1 MSLLAL
7 GLGLSLRHDTS
18 EADAQVNASLSELS
32 LKGVG
37 RRGMRVTVGA
47 VILDD
52 QVAALTL
59 SLEGLVVVAAILAGV
74 SDLVFGAEEVD
85 HLMQQGRAGGF
96 LRAVDELGA
105 EVDLIHALILG
116 LPDLLGGAMA
126 VRFRRGLN
134 GDDRTGQLAL
144 EVDRVELVEDRL
156 ESGDRLAHLHQ
167 LGLVLCGRGL
177 GLRLFGLRLGNG
189 LDGLLFGDRL
199 FAEAPAAIIG
209 SGGHAGRLSGG
220 LARGNGEDFAVLFID
235 LDDQADLVGLLVDD
249 LLVQHDA
256 HILHLYF
263 LLKSLILL
271 RSLEQL

>member
-1 MSLLAL
+1 
-7 GLGLSLRHDTS
+7 
-18 EADAQVNASLSELS
+18 
-32 LKGVG
+32 
-37 RRGMRVTVGA
+37 MRVAVSA

-52 QVAALTL
+52 QVTALAL
-59 SLEGLVVVAAILAGV
+59 GLEGLVVVAAILAGV
-74 SDLVFGAEEVD
+74 SNFVFGAEEVN

-116 LPDLLGGAMA
+116 LPDLLSGAMA

-156 ESGDRLAHLHQ
+156 ESSDRLAHLHR
-167 LGLVLCGRGL
+167 LGLVLRGRGL
-177 GLRLFGLRLGNG
+177 GLRLFGLGLSGGLG
-189 LDGLLFGDRL
+189 DLLFGGRL

-209 SGGHAGRLSGG
+209 SRGHAGRLSGG

-235 LDDQADLVGLLVDD
+235 LDDQANLVGLLVDD
-249 LLVQHDA
+249 LLVQHGS
-256 HILHLYF
+256 HVLHFYI
-263 LLKSLILL
+263 LLKNLILL
-271 RSLEQL
+271 CSLEQL

>member
-1 MSLLAL
+1 
-7 GLGLSLRHDTS
+7 
-18 EADAQVNASLSELS
+18 
-32 LKGVG
+32 
-37 RRGMRVTVGA
+37 MRVTVGA
-47 VILDD
+47 VVLDD

-59 SLEGLVVVAAILAGV
+59 SLEGLVVVATILASV
-74 SDLVFGAEEVD
+74 SNFVFGAEEVN

-156 ESGDRLAHLHQ
+156 ESGDRLAHLHR
-167 LGLVLCGRGL
+167 LGLVLRGRGL
-177 GLRLFGLRLGNG
+177 GLRLFSLRLG
-189 LDGLLFGDRL
+189 GLLLSDRF

-220 LARGNGEDFAVLFID
+220 LARRNGEDFAILFVN
-235 LDDQADLVGLLVDD
+235 LDDQANLVGLLVDD
-249 LLVQHDA
+249 LLVQHGS
-256 HILHLYF
+256 HVLHFYI

-271 RSLEQL
+271 CSLEQL